1 MEDMIK
7 IMSTGGMT
15 VIATD
20 STVYVITWP
29 TTYLVHSRTNPD

>member
-20 STVYVITWP
+20 SRGRRGNSGHGVI
-29 TTYLVHSRTNPD
+29 

>member
-20 STVYVITWP
+20 STVYVIT
-29 TTYLVHSRTNPD
+29 